1 MSNVTGSSESKEED
15 DEENIKVE
23 IDYDELD
30 IGIMDSI
37 VEGLRVA
44 QLNMGKKIDFNDIQ
58 QYSAENR
65 LQCDGL
71 EDHTHSYVI

>member
-1 MSNVTGSSESKEED
+1 MEWLTGNSESKEED
-15 DEENIKVE
+15 DGENIKMA

-37 VEGLRVA
+37 VEGLRVV

-58 QYSAENR
+58 QYTAENK
-65 LQCDGL
+65 
-71 EDHTHSYVI
+71 S